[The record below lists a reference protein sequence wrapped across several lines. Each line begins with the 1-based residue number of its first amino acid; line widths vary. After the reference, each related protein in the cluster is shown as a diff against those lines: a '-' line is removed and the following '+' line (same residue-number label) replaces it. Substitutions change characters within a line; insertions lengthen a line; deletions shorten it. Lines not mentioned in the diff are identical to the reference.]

1 MQGLELERVQ
11 ELGEPGETRWGRL
24 RGGALQWGVHSSGS
38 AFWWGCTLLGGS
50 ALQWGL
56 LPMEEPASSSYG

>member
-24 RGGALQWGVHSSGS
+24 RGGALQWGTVHSSG
-38 AFWWGCTLLGGS
+38 GS
-50 ALQWGL
+50 YPWKSQH
-56 LPMEEPASSSYG
+56 PPHMDEPE